1 MSNPFEFHIGDLR
14 SGRSEPR
21 TVSTE
26 VPVEW
31 RLELS
36 RVLPSPPLYFDL
48 ELAPIAGGISVMGV
62 VEATVAH
69 RCRRCLTDWT
79 EDVLH
84 HVTQVITITGDDED
98 EYILRGDL
106 FDFEDLVRDE
116 LMLSLPIAPSCGPDC
131 TGLVVEERNDLN
143 TDFSE
148 QEAASN
154 SPFSVLRDLL
164 DNGE

>member
-1 MSNPFEFHIGDLR
+1 
-14 SGRSEPR
+14 
-21 TVSTE
+21 
-26 VPVEW
+26 
-31 RLELS
+31 
-36 RVLPSPPLYFDL
+36 
-48 ELAPIAGGISVMGV
+48 
-62 VEATVAH
+62 
-69 RCRRCLTDWT
+69 
-79 EDVLH
+79 
-84 HVTQVITITGDDED
+84 VITITGDDED

>member
-14 SGRSEPR
+14 SGRSELQ
-21 TVSTE
+21 TVSAE

-31 RLELS
+31 HLELS
-36 RVLPSPPLYFDL
+36 RVLREPPLYFEL

-62 VEATVAH
+62 VEATVVH
-69 RCRRCLTDWT
+69 RCRRCLTEWT
-79 EDVLH
+79 EDMLH
-84 HVTQVITITGDDED
+84 NVTQVITITGDEED
-98 EYILRGDL
+98 EYILLGDV

-116 LMLSLPIAPSCGPDC
+116 LILSLPIAPSCGPDC
-131 TGLVVEERNDLN
+131 VGLVVEERNDLN

-164 DNGE
+164 NNGE

>member
-1 MSNPFEFHIGDLR
+1 MSNPFEFHIGELR
-14 SGRSEPR
+14 SGRSEKR
-21 TVSTE
+21 TVSAE

-31 RLELS
+31 HLELS
-36 RVLPSPPLYFDL
+36 RVLPEPPLYFDL

-62 VEATVAH
+62 VEASVVH
-69 RCRRCLTDWT
+69 QCRRCLTDWT
-79 EDVLH
+79 EDVVH
-84 HVTQVITITGDDED
+84 NVTQVITIKGDDED
-98 EYILRGDL
+98 EYRLLGDL

-131 TGLVVEERNDLN
+131 VGLVVEGGNDLN
-143 TDFSE
+143 SDFSE